1 MKEDFNKL
9 RLKYHGDPTMMDEIL
24 QRECRYKTVS
34 KLAETLRCDNFRFP
48 SLAVAE
54 MSTSDAVA
62 EIHAEMIAD
71 GTTVLDM
78 TCGLGID
85 SFHFARKAKSVTCIE
100 LDSHA
105 CSTARHNVSVLGL
118 DNVVNVIE
126 GDSIAYIN
134 NCNESFDYIFV
145 DPARR
150 DSAGRHFALGDCSP
164 DIVPALDTILS
175 KCRRA
180 LIIKASPMIDIKS
193 AVGELAHDCEIVTI
207 GTAKECKEVVFKIQ
221 SDFQRKPNPS
231 ITRISALTVHQS
243 GFNFS
248 PDEEST
254 ASTLP
259 ATLSVGGFLLEPYPA
274 VMKSGGM
281 KLLSS
286 RFGVGKLHPNT
297 HLYTCE
303 SPLPTGFPGEAFE
316 IVEIIEFSKK
326 SIKDISKRYPTI
338 NVATRN
344 FPLSPPQ
351 LSAKLKIKDGGEN
364 MLFGATIADGSKLLI
379 VTKMG
384 QPL

>member
-24 QRECRYKTVS
+24 QRECRYKTAS
-34 KLAETLRCDNFRFP
+34 KLAETLRCENFRFP

-71 GTTVLDM
+71 GATVLDM

-85 SFHFARKAKSVTCIE
+85 SFHFARKAESVTCIE
-100 LDSHA
+100 LDNHA
-105 CSTARHNVSVLGL
+105 CSTARHNVSTLEL
-118 DNVVNVIE
+118 NNVNVIE
-126 GDSIAYIN
+126 GDSIAFLN
-134 NCNESFDYIFV
+134 DCNEPFDYIFV

-150 DSAGRHFALGDCSP
+150 NSAGRHFALGDCSP

-193 AVGELAHDCEIVTI
+193 TVSELARNCEIITI
-207 GTAKECKEVVFKIQ
+207 GTAKECKEVVFKIHAD
-221 SDFQRKPNPS
+221 SLRKPTPS
-231 ITRISALTVHQS
+231 ISCISSLTVNQS
-243 GFNFS
+243 GFEFS
-248 PDEEST
+248 PDEESR

-259 ATLSVGGFLLEPYPA
+259 ATLNVGGFLLEPYPA

-303 SPLPTGFPGEAFE
+303 SHLPTGFPGEAFE
-316 IVEIIEFSKK
+316 IVEIIDFSKK

-351 LSAKLKIKDGGEN
+351 LSAKLKTKDGGEN
-364 MLFGATIADGSKLLI
+364 MLFGATIANGSKLLI